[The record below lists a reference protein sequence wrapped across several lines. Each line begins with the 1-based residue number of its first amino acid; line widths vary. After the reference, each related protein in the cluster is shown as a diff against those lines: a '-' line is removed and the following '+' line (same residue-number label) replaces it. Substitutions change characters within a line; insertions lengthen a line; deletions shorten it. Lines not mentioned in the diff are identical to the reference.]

1 MPALPELLAQVRDWL
16 DLDADPA
23 HVHQVLGRDFPQA
36 LGQRLPGG
44 LDGFELAVRAILGQQ
59 ITVKAARTLGQRLV
73 NALGNPCE
81 TPWPALNRTFP
92 TPATLAQPEHAALL
106 GSLGVVR
113 QRQKAIQALAQAVHT
128 GALDLRASAPMASTL
143 DTLMSL
149 PGIGPW
155 TAHYVAMRA
164 LRWTDAWPVQDV
176 ALQTALGVRQ
186 ATHPARML
194 AQLGQAWQPY
204 RSYALIAAW
213 QTLSPSST

>member
-1 MPALPELLAQVRDWL
+1 
-16 DLDADPA
+16 
-23 HVHQVLGRDFPQA
+23 
-36 LGQRLPGG
+36 
-44 LDGFELAVRAILGQQ
+44 
-59 ITVKAARTLGQRLV
+59 
-73 NALGNPCE
+73 
-81 TPWPALNRTFP
+81 
-92 TPATLAQPEHAALL
+92 
-106 GSLGVVR
+106 
-113 QRQKAIQALAQAVHT
+113 
-128 GALDLRASAPMASTL
+128 MASTL